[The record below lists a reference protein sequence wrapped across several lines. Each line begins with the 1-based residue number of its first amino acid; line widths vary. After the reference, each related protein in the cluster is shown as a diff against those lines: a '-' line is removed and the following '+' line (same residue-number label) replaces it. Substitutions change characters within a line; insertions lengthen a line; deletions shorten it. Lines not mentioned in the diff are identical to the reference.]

1 MRLGGRDE
9 KRWVKDGLL
18 LFRYS
23 QPLARPLPSTYYII
37 RIYVA
42 PSSSTSSGAAATVK
56 NIFHSAIR
64 SLAQSTSSDETCNGP
79 NATLQNPGLCPYH
92 PRPVNFPCRS
102 ACCCCCC
109 TMLLDG
115 ILRRRAV
122 VARTSRHYDLYV

>member
-79 NATLQNPGLCPYH
+79 NATLQTLACAPTIHVLLTF
-92 PRPVNFPCRS
+92 PVGR
-102 ACCCCCC
+102 
-109 TMLLDG
+109 L
-115 ILRRRAV
+115 V
-122 VARTSRHYDLYV
+122 VAAAARCSLMAF